1 MRADGTDAPFPNG
14 LVGQSSDRLRLRF
27 GDRSL
32 LMETPDPA
40 LRLTIPPEYE
50 EFIDTG
56 GQEPDCRFVWR
67 MGPVEC
73 PSSPPTVESLIW
85 RAWIHDDGSD
95 ETIFFWGGE
104 IPYLSV
110 RFDRD
115 YRHADV
121 TRIARNADPRAL
133 NVAEYPFSEYV
144 ASRLL
149 ARRGAVE
156 LHASAVLL
164 DDRVYVFVGHSGAGK
179 TTISLLAEENGAQVL
194 SDDRTIISIGADG
207 PTAWGTPW
215 HGTGQRTSSRFGPV
229 DGVFLLAQDSVN
241 RTSPMAPGMA
251 LKELFVRT
259 IQPMV
264 QESEVHACL
273 KTLENLVTEFPVRWL
288 HFTRSADAI
297 AVAVASGYSQTS
309 DGLTSCN
316 PAPE

>member
-1 MRADGTDAPFPNG
+1 MRADDAEALIPTDS
-14 LVGQSSDRLRLRF
+14 VGGHPDRLRLRF

-32 LMETPDPA
+32 LMEAPDPA
-40 LRLTIPPEYE
+40 LRLTVPPEYE
-50 EFIDTG
+50 EFIDASAE
-56 GQEPDCRFVWR
+56 EPDCRFVWR

-73 PSSPPTVESLIW
+73 PSSAPAVESLIW

-115 YRHADV
+115 YRRADV

-164 DDRVYVFVGHSGAGK
+164 DERVYVFVGHSGAGK
-179 TTISLLAEENGAQVL
+179 TTMSLLAEESGAQVL

-215 HGTGQRTSSRFGPV
+215 HGTGKRTSSRSGPV

-241 RTSPMAPGMA
+241 RTSPMAPGTA
-251 LKELFVRT
+251 LKELFVRA

-273 KTLENLVTEFPVRWL
+273 KTLERLVTEFPVHLL

-297 AVAVASGYSQTS
+297 AVAVASGYSQMS
-309 DGLTSCN
+309 DRLTSCN
-316 PAPE
+316 PAAE